1 MGDDSLF
8 VNKITAAVLSAG
20 LLAMFSGFAAHMLY
34 SPKELDKPAYMI
46 AGDEPKAVVAKAA
59 APAGPEPIASMLAA
73 ANADAGQ
80 KVAKKCTACHS
91 FTKGGA
97 NKVGPN
103 LWNVVGGKPASV
115 SGYKYSGAMSGMA
128 VNWEYEELNKFLY
141 KPKSYLKGTKMSFAG
156 LKKARDRATII
167 AYLRS
172 LSDNPKPLP

>member
-8 VNKITAAVLSAG
+8 INKITAAVLSAG
-20 LLAMFSGFAAHMLY
+20 LLAMLSGFAAHMLY

-46 AGDEPKAVVAKAA
+46 AEDEPKAVVAKAA

-115 SGYKYSGAMSGMA
+115 SGYKYSSAMSGMA

-141 KPKSYLKGTKMSFAG
+141 KPKAYLKGTKMSFAG